1 MKRIILILTIT
12 LLSMTA
18 IPVLAEEVLPP
29 DPTVTGRL
37 TAEPRGEF
45 IIVDTFIL
53 RPLGLVSMAVGAA
66 EAVVAYPMSIPSHSE
81 DRVNV
86 ELLQKPYWYTFCRPI
101 GDIDF

>member
-18 IPVLAEEVLPP
+18 LPVLAQEPLPP
-29 DPTVTGRL
+29 DPTLTGRF
-37 TAEPRGEF
+37 TAEPAGEF
-45 IIVDTFIL
+45 IIFDALIL
-53 RPLGLVSMAVGAA
+53 RPMGLAAMAIGAGTA
-66 EAVVAYPMSIPSHSE
+66 AVAYPWSRPSHSQY
-81 DRVNV
+81 RVKK